1 MTDRESVS
9 IEDILASLDKETRS
23 DLRLGSEI
31 FQEAI
36 PTASYGLNKHL
47 DGGFPIGKQTT
58 VWGGEGS
65 GKSGLLMQ
73 TVGIA
78 QAQGIPCAWIDSEGI
93 FNQAWAKKLGVDTDL
108 LIYSRAST
116 ISDAA
121 NQQVKLI
128 KAGVKLLVID
138 TTSELWPK
146 SFVDKKGDLK
156 DFDDMGQLG
165 QQAKDL
171 GQMSKMVAGIN
182 YSCAVVH
189 ISQQRVNVGSPAM
202 HKPNMAT
209 GGKEIGH
216 NDAVR
221 IRLTGTKTDDKLIK
235 ESVQRGSNIVEE
247 VVGFP
252 VDFWIMKNRVT
263 GDEATG
269 KYDFYK
275 KGNPGVNYAGEILDD
290 AVAYGLVDKSGAWV
304 TIYGERMQGRKTAV
318 EYLRENPEV
327 VDKLR
332 GELDGL

>member
-1 MTDRESVS
+1 MTEPESVS

-31 FQEAI
+31 I
-36 PTASYGLNKHL
+36 PDSVPTASFGLNKEL
-47 DGGFPIGKQTT
+47 DGGFPVGKQTT

-65 GKSGLLMQ
+65 GKSGLMMQ
-73 TVGIA
+73 TVGIN
-78 QAQGIPCAWIDSEGI
+78 QAQGVPCAWIDSEGV
-93 FNQAWAKKLGVDTDL
+93 FSQKWAERLGVDTDR

-216 NDAVR
+216 NDSVR
-221 IRLTGTKTDDKLIK
+221 IRLTGSKSDDKAIK
-235 ESVQRGSNIVEE
+235 AQVQRGSNLVEE

-252 VDFWIMKNRVT
+252 VDWWIMKNRVN
-263 GDEATG
+263 GNEATG
-269 KYDFYK
+269 KYDFLK
-275 KGNPGVNYAGEILDD
+275 AENPGVNYPGEILDY
-290 AVAYGLVDKSGAWV
+290 AVAYGIADRSGSWV
-304 TIYGERMQGRKTAV
+304 TIYDERVQGRTSAV
-318 EYLRENPEV
+318 EYLRSNPQV
-327 VDKLR
+327 VEKLR
-332 GELDGL
+332 GELDTL